1 MDQRKFI
8 GAIGVSL
15 IAARLVADERPVD
28 ENTTQR
34 LSVPHLF
41 LAKFVVPLAGRMG
54 MESCVILPQDTQVIK
69 NLERKASSA
78 SSPIDEQFIEVGT
91 QGFDVR
97 PPRGGSI
104 GDARVQFAERVRL
117 DSTRQSVKPFL
128 GVQQKECDRQRLT
141 LPHELE
147 RTFRSGWLVPVDP
160 VSGVSYRIH
169 QPGVLAVDRRWSSH
183 RFGGSQ
189 RRCLQ

>member
-1 MDQRKFI
+1 VMDQRKFI

-78 SSPIDEQFIEVGT
+78 SSPIDEQFIEVGP
-91 QGFDVR
+91 QCFRVR
-97 PPRGGSI
+97 PLSR
-104 GDARVQFAERVRL
+104 D
-117 DSTRQSVKPFL
+117 
-128 GVQQKECDRQRLT
+128 
-141 LPHELE
+141 
-147 RTFRSGWLVPVDP
+147 
-160 VSGVSYRIH
+160 
-169 QPGVLAVDRRWSSH
+169 
-183 RFGGSQ
+183 
-189 RRCLQ
+189 